1 MKCSRVSCLEVYDVC
16 LIVYLLTQCYNVLLI
31 STGRFIELFRKY
43 HGFEDQKLKLKRPTQ
58 LQEVLNIARDLLT
71 DIKEGKPVFEK
82 PNKIHQLRTVLE
94 M

>member
-1 MKCSRVSCLEVYDVC
+1 MGRLAWSLCLTM
-16 LIVYLLTQCYNVLLI
+16 YLLTHCYNVLLI

-43 HGFEDQKLKLKRPTQ
+43 HGFEDHKLKLKKPTQ
-58 LQEVLNIARDLLT
+58 LQEVLNIARELLA

>member
-1 MKCSRVSCLEVYDVC
+1 VFNYVSTY
-16 LIVYLLTQCYNVLLI
+16 TQYYKLLLI
-31 STGRFIELFRKY
+31 STGRFIDFFRKY
-43 HGFEDQKLKLKRPTQ
+43 HGFKDHKLKLKRPTQ

-71 DIKEGKPVFEK
+71 DIKEGKRVFEK